1 MSWRELFTKPL
12 DNETQTI
19 VPSVVTK
26 LNRFKQY
33 RNRKRWVS
41 NCTTTRF
48 DSLKTKV
55 TLGKP
60 LRHVRQLRRE
70 KYWHW
75 ILLPRL
81 IEMRNRADNTGI
93 IARSQLEQ
101 VQKLFQKTADLC
113 EMLPGDLSQLFH
125 SGLFIDHYNSDS
137 KYPSSHSKTW
147 MNKTL

>member
-1 MSWRELFTKPL
+1 
-12 DNETQTI
+12 
-19 VPSVVTK
+19 
-26 LNRFKQY
+26 
-33 RNRKRWVS
+33 
-41 NCTTTRF
+41 
-48 DSLKTKV
+48 
-55 TLGKP
+55 
-60 LRHVRQLRRE
+60 
-70 KYWHW
+70 
-75 ILLPRL
+75 
-81 IEMRNRADNTGI
+81 MRNRADNTGI